1 MNNLNYQISN
11 VNFLLQS
18 GEGESSLAER
28 IDQSFGGIVEKMAEF
43 LFYPIADI
51 PVIVWVLMLGAIFF
65 TIYHSFIN
73 FRGFKH
79 SLDVV
84 KGKYDDPNHPG
95 EISHFQALT
104 SALSATVGLGNIAG
118 VAVAVGVGGP
128 GAVFWMIILG
138 LFGMTSKFHE
148 CTLAQFYR
156 KVDKDG
162 TVHGGPMYYLSLG
175 LKERGLGALGKI
187 LAIVFAV
194 FCIGGSFGGGNMFQA
209 NQTFEA
215 MSGVIPSIA
224 ESPWGFGFFMTFL
237 VGLVIIGGIK
247 RIGKV
252 TEKIIPFMC
261 GLYLSAGLIVLFKN
275 ANQVLPALNLI
286 FTQAFNPDAAY
297 GGLIGVMVQGI
308 RRAVFSNE
316 AGIGSAAIAHSAAK
330 TDQPVREG
338 IVGMIGPFID
348 TVVICT
354 MTALILIVSGVY
366 NVEGLEGVSMTKAA
380 FESTFSWFPA
390 VLSVCVFFFAYSTMI
405 SWSYYGEKAWAYLFG
420 MSSQTT
426 LIYRLI
432 FLAFVVLGTV
442 MKLGNVLDF
451 SDLMI
456 LSMAFPNIIGGILL
470 APKVKTALSEYW
482 SKLMAGKFKVYK

>member
-1 MNNLNYQISN
+1 
-11 VNFLLQS
+11 
-18 GEGESSLAER
+18 
-28 IDQSFGGIVEKMAEF
+28 
-43 LFYPIADI
+43 
-51 PVIVWVLMLGAIFF
+51 
-65 TIYHSFIN
+65 
-73 FRGFKH
+73 
-79 SLDVV
+79 
-84 KGKYDDPNHPG
+84 
-95 EISHFQALT
+95 
-104 SALSATVGLGNIAG
+104 
-118 VAVAVGVGGP
+118 
-128 GAVFWMIILG
+128 MIILG

-175 LKERGLGALGKI
+175 LKERGLGSLGKI
-187 LAIVFAV
+187 LAIVFAI

-224 ESPWGFGFFMTFL
+224 DSPWVFGFFMAFL
-237 VGLVIIGGIK
+237 VGLVIIVGIK

-261 GLYLSAGLIVLFKN
+261 SLYLSAGLIVLIRN
-275 ANQVLPALNLI
+275 SDQVVPALNLI

-390 VLSVCVFFFAYSTMI
+390 CLLYT
-405 SWSYYGEKAWAYLFG
+405 
-420 MSSQTT
+420 
-426 LIYRLI
+426 
-432 FLAFVVLGTV
+432 
-442 MKLGNVLDF
+442 
-451 SDLMI
+451 SD
-456 LSMAFPNIIGGILL
+456 A
-470 APKVKTALSEYW
+470 ADE
-482 SKLMAGKFKVYK
+482 

>member
-1 MNNLNYQISN
+1 MSNLNHLSLIFQ
-11 VNFLLQS
+11 
-18 GEGESSLAER
+18 ESLSKR
-28 IDQSFGGIVEKMAEF
+28 IDDSFGKIVQKMASF
-43 LFYPIADI
+43 LFYPIAEI
-51 PVIVWVLMLGAIFF
+51 PVIIWVLMLGAIFF
-65 TIYHSFIN
+65 TVYHNWIN
-73 FRGFKH
+73 FKGFKH
-79 SLDVV
+79 SLAVIA
-84 KGKYDDPNHPG
+84 GKYDDPKHPG

-128 GAVFWMIILG
+128 GAVFWMIVLG

-175 LKERGLGALGKI
+175 LKERGFETLGKI
-187 LAIVFAV
+187 LAVIFAI
-194 FCIGGSFGGGNMFQA
+194 FCIGGSLGGGNMFQA

-215 MSGVIPSIA
+215 MSRVIPSLSNSEEA
-224 ESPWGFGFFMTFL
+224 AWAFGCFMAFL

-261 GLYLSAGLIVLFKN
+261 GLYLVAGIVVLVKN
-275 ANQVLPALNLI
+275 NSQIIPALNLI

-366 NVEGLEGVSMTKAA
+366 NVEGLEGVSMTTAA
-380 FESTFSWFPA
+380 FESTFSWFPT

-420 MSSQTT
+420 RGMQTAF
-426 LIYRLI
+426 IYRII

-442 MKLGNVLDF
+442 MKLGNVIDF

-470 APKVKTALSEYW
+470 APKVKEALHDYW
-482 SKLMAGKFKVYK
+482 TKLKAEKFKVYK